1 MAPSQQQDN
10 NDSGKASGKILREE
24 TTELYTLK
32 IELDAEEFECRVSI
46 APKSKGTFLT
56 PKGLTELLEES
67 GVRHGLLPGAIASFC
82 QNACQGRNQE
92 QVLLAEGTRPAP
104 GPDGWIE
111 FYGRVS
117 SKEIQLDAENERGSI
132 DLRNLNFFS
141 NVEPEDPI
149 GLLHPPQNGE
159 SGMTVTGLPGRPL
172 LGKPLVVTAGAGVR
186 VEQEG
191 VKFVAEAPGR
201 VVYEGATLS
210 VSEEYTVS
218 GDVNFEVGS
227 IRFLGM
233 VDVRGDVLDEFDLIA
248 SKGINVS
255 GTVGACRLES
265 AGNIIVG
272 SIAGKGTGAVRCGGN
287 LVARFLNDVHIECEG
302 DVVVG
307 NEIRNSVVKAGGRI
321 LVENGQISGG
331 ECVAL
336 AGIEAKVLG
345 SYLGVRTKLTAGVY
359 FPEVDRLKFLHD
371 RQQSLL
377 VQIKR
382 ITDTLGPLQH
392 NSVSKSLEGAIKK
405 RIEVLGVRLEELNQE
420 NETVVAELTAFQ
432 PQVRPTANAKINV
445 KSALEEGVVLCL
457 GDVVEDVRMPMSG
470 PLSVTVNPLE
480 DGLSFDTLTPLVP
493 RGAHNSSHAAKGVG
507 VVPKAKE

>member
-1 MAPSQQQDN
+1 MATSQQPETAETGQ
-10 NDSGKASGKILREE
+10 ASGKVLREE
-24 TTELYTLK
+24 TTDNYTIK

-46 APKSKGTFLT
+46 DPKGKGTFLT
-56 PKGLTELLEES
+56 PQGLSDMLRDS
-67 GVRHGLLPGAIASFC
+67 GVRHGLLPGTIATFC
-82 QNACQGRNQE
+82 QSACQGRAQE
-92 QVLLAEGTRPAP
+92 KVLLAEGTRPVP
-104 GPDGWIE
+104 GPDGWVE
-111 FYGRVS
+111 FYTRVS
-117 SKEIQLDAENERGSI
+117 SKEIQLDAEDERGAI

-141 NVEPEDPI
+141 NVVPEDPI

-159 SGMTVTGLPGRPL
+159 PGMTVTGLPGRPL

-191 VKFVAEAPGR
+191 IKFVAEAPGR
-201 VVYEGATLS
+201 VVYEGTTIS

-227 IRFLGM
+227 IRFLGV
-233 VDVRGDVLDEFDLIA
+233 VDVRGDVLDEFDLSA
-248 SKGINVS
+248 SKGINVA
-255 GTVGACRLES
+255 GTVGACQLVSE
-265 AGNIIVG
+265 GNIIVG
-272 SIAGKGTGAVRCGGN
+272 SIAGKGKGEVRCGGN
-287 LVARFLNDVHIECEG
+287 LVARFLNDVYIECEG

-307 NEIRNSVVKAGGRI
+307 NEIRNSVIKAGGRI

-345 SYLGVRTKLTAGVY
+345 SYLGVRTKLTSGVY

-377 VQIKR
+377 EQIKR

-392 NSVSKSLEGAIKK
+392 NSVSKLLEGAIKK
-405 RIEVLGVRLEELNQE
+405 RIEVLGGRLEELNQE
-420 NETVVAELTAFQ
+420 KETVVAELAAFQ

-457 GDVVEDVRMPMSG
+457 GDVVEDVRVSMSG
-470 PLSVTVNPLE
+470 PLSVTVNPVA
-480 DGLSFDTLTPLVP
+480 DGLSFDTLTPLV
-493 RGAHNSSHAAKGVG
+493 SKGG
-507 VVPKAKE
+507 SQPKSGH